1 MRKSFKKMV
10 APFVATALFWGTF
23 WTTPIL
29 AEENPVT
36 DSLKQL
42 SEIKISD
49 LSKDPAQRLGGV
61 DRYETAVKISQ
72 AGWANDS
79 SDFAILSAG
88 MDDNLVDSLTAA
100 PLAHYKEAPI
110 LLTEGNVLNPFTEQE
125 LQRLGVK
132 TVYVTSGTGVIT
144 QAVLD
149 KLKEMDIQVVSLGGR
164 DRFETSLNIAKELGT
179 FNKVIVST
187 AYNNADALSVASI
200 AASQGIPIILCD
212 VAQIPQT
219 VKEYL
224 NTKQIEES
232 YVLGGEGA
240 LSATVEQNLPNP
252 KRLGGTDRFETNV
265 KIIEAFNSVLGN
277 EKAYLA
283 SGNDRNLVDAL
294 AGSSLAAKTSS
305 MIILTDNQA
314 LPIGTRDFV
323 KKNMFPIV
331 PSDLVVLG
339 GASVVPEQVIN
350 DMTSM
355 IVYDQNEVIVGTGE
369 ANQPQNV
376 NDNVAIVCSGETHP
390 ELINGYPVADKYAL
404 VKGLSTPYNVY
415 VEGTKI
421 ILSNITVQDGGTLI
435 LNPGAQGQL
444 RLENVVADHI
454 LVLSGEPDGIDIID
468 SKIGT
473 LLVGGVNTNPVGVTA
488 LGTTSIEQTIASS
501 VVNLDSSGGDFG
513 KIFIAQLGDVEPKVQ
528 LQGDFYEEVVVTAGV
543 VTRTGLN
550 RLLPTLY
557 VVSTQKVELKGNY
570 NDIIVTTPT
579 PLIFEEGSA
588 MRLIA
593 NKDADLSGVTTP
605 AIVGGITR
613 Q

>member
-10 APFVATALFWGTF
+10 APFVAIALFWGTF

-29 AEENPVT
+29 AEESPTN

-42 SEIKISD
+42 SGIKISE

-100 PLAHYKEAPI
+100 PLAHYKKAPI
-110 LLTEGNVLNPFTEQE
+110 LLTEGNTLNPFTEQE

-149 KLKEMDIQVVSLGGR
+149 KLKEMDIQIVSLGGR
-164 DRFETSLNIAKELGT
+164 DRFETSLNIAKELGS
-179 FNKVIVST
+179 FNKVFVST
-187 AYNNADALSVASI
+187 AYNNADALSAASI
-200 AASQGIPIILCD
+200 AASQGIPIILSD
-212 VAQIPQT
+212 VAQIPQI
-219 VKEYL
+219 VNEYL

-240 LSATVEQNLPNP
+240 LSATVKQNLPNP

-265 KIIEAFNSVLGN
+265 KIIDAFRSVLENG
-277 EKAYLA
+277 KIYLA
-283 SGNDRNLVDAL
+283 SGNDLNLVDAL
-294 AGSSLAAKTSS
+294 AGSSLAANTSS
-305 MIILTDNQA
+305 MIILIDNQA
-314 LPIGTRDFV
+314 LPVGTRDFI

-331 PSDLVVLG
+331 PSDLVALG

-390 ELINGYPVADKYAL
+390 EPINGYPVADKYAL

-415 VEGTKI
+415 VEGSKI
-421 ILSNITVQDGGTLI
+421 ILSNITVKNGGTLI

-454 LVLSGEPDGIDIID
+454 MVLSGEPDGIDIID

-473 LLVGGVNTNPVGVTA
+473 LLIEGVNTNPVGVSA
-488 LGTTSIEQTIASS
+488 LGTTDIEQTIASS
-501 VVNLDSSGGDFG
+501 VANLDSSGGNFG
-513 KIFIAQLGDVEPKVQ
+513 KVFIAQLGDVEPKVE
-528 LQGDFYEEVVVTAGV
+528 LQGDFYEEVVVTAGA
-543 VTRTGLN
+543 VTKTGLN
-550 RLLPTLY
+550 RLLPILY
-557 VVSTQKVELKGNY
+557 VISTQKVELKGNY
-570 NDIIVTTPT
+570 NDIIVTSPT
-579 PLIFEEGSA
+579 PLIFKEGSA
-588 MRLIA
+588 MRLA
-593 NKDADLSGVTTP
+593 AHKDANLSGVTAP
-605 AIVGGITR
+605 IVGGITR
-613 Q
+613 H